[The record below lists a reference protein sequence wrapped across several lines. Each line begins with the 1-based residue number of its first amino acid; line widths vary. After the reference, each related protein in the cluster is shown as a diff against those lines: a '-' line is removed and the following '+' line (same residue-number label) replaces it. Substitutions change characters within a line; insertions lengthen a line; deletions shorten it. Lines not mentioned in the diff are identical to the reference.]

1 MAKLKLVMGIEVI
14 QKIIPLRPNPLP
26 SISNFIA
33 KRKKVSINFCMLLRE
48 IFGGFQFVSD
58 RKLKFFAVHN

>member
-26 SISNFIA
+26 SILNFDC
-33 KRKKVSINFCMLLRE
+33 KFHCKKVSINFCMLLRFPGDSNLSPTE
-48 IFGGFQFVSD
+48 
-58 RKLKFFAVHN
+58 N